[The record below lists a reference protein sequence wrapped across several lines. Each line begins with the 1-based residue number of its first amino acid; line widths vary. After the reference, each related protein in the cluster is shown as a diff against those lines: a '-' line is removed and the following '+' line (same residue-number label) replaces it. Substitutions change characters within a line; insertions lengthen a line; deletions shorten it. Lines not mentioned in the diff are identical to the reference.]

1 MPISLN
7 NVNLKFVIPKDF
19 ITLVLMEK
27 EPCPFLLDKKNGY
40 GRRRRGR
47 GSDCAF
53 EQFLDW
59 GLINIQTDSGVGKP
73 HSGSNSF
80 AIIKVWSLF

>member
-1 MPISLN
+1 MGEGEGG
-7 NVNLKFVIPKDF
+7 
-19 ITLVLMEK
+19 M
-27 EPCPFLLDKKNGY
+27 
-40 GRRRRGR
+40 

-59 GLINIQTDSGVGKP
+59 GLINVLFDSGVGKP

-80 AIIKVWSLF
+80 AII

>member
-1 MPISLN
+1 MGEGEGGGGLI
-7 NVNLKFVIPKDF
+7 VHLK
-19 ITLVLMEK
+19 
-27 EPCPFLLDKKNGY
+27 
-40 GRRRRGR
+40 
-47 GSDCAF
+47 
-53 EQFLDW
+53 FLDW